1 MEAAVIDTL
10 RFADRLKE
18 AGFDPPKADGLARA
32 LGEELGDRVL
42 TRNDRDALGMR
53 IDGLDAKFDAR
64 FEGLEAKF
72 DAKFDGLDAK
82 FDGLEA
88 KFDGLEARF
97 EGLEARFEGLE
108 ARFVGLEA
116 KFDTQFESLRTN
128 IKASHGRVGD
138 RFFSRHRRRHVQR
151 RGDLGSSMTAL
162 ALRHGGLTVAR
173 LPGHSLKH
181 WSNPRRMPRA
191 GLRDSVVHLSE
202 INNLRCSAHI
212 GMRVA
217 L

>member
-18 AGFDPPKADGLARA
+18 AGFDPSKADGLARA

-72 DAKFDGLDAK
+72 DAKFDGLEAK

-88 KFDGLEARF
+88 KFDGLDAKF

-128 IKASHGRVGD
+128 IKLLMGV
-138 RFFSRHRRRHVQR
+138 
-151 RGDLGSSMTAL
+151 L
-162 ALRHGGLTVAR
+162 AIGF
-173 LPGHSLKH
+173 
-181 WSNPRRMPRA
+181 
-191 GLRDSVVHLSE
+191 SVV
-202 INNLRCSAHI
+202 I
-212 GMRVA
+212 GVGMYNVVA
-217 L
+217 I